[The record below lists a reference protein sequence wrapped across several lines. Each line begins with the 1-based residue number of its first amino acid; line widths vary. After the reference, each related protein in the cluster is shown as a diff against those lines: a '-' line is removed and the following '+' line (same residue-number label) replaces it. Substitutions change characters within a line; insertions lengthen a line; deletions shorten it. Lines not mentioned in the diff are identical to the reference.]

1 MIYFAEDETMGR
13 MSKALQRAKALALV
27 CALGVIAAVLLAT
40 TASAETI
47 VSFSF
52 DDGLSSAPVAGSVL
66 AAHGVKGTFYI
77 ITGDVGSSGFVTW
90 ESVKTLFSEGQ
101 EIGAHTVTHPDLP
114 SLTPAEQEQ
123 QICGS
128 REALEAQGYHP
139 LTFAYPHGD
148 FNTESLRIVQK
159 CGFTS
164 ARLFGT
170 YQGGTGPSKEL
181 GSTSVYPEPF
191 SIPNPYELSTQG
203 SPETPVKLEEL
214 EDDYEWGVG
223 GWVII
228 AVHGVCPSTE
238 TPNKSECEG
247 LYGPISQTILEEYL
261 TWLKQKPETAFR
273 TIGQVVNDKTP
284 PVTTISCN
292 GAACGSPYPSSVTVT
307 LSAADAESAVAST
320 HYTTTGAEPTTS
332 SPEYTGSFQVSATS
346 TVKYRSWDVRGNEET
361 AHSQT
366 ITIDTPPSTTIKSK
380 PSNPSDETK
389 PIFTFSANK
398 TSTFKCSL
406 DGGAETTCSSPYTT
420 PTLTQGS
427 HTLTI
432 AATDSAGSRETNPP
446 SYTWTVDTTPP
457 VTTIESKPPS
467 DSNSTEAKFS
477 FKASESATFECKLD
491 GGSFKSCSS
500 PDTLSGLAQGAHTF
514 EVRATDLAGNKE
526 TTPQSYMWTVDT
538 TPPVTTIE
546 SKPASDA
553 NSTEAKFSFKAS
565 ESATFECSLDG
576 GSFKACT
583 SPDALSGLG
592 QGLHT
597 FEVRATD
604 SAGNKETTPQ
614 SYMWTVDTVP
624 PVTTIESEPAA
635 ETNSTEAKVSFKAD
649 ESAMFECKLD
659 GGSFKSCSSPYTV
672 TGLAQGS
679 HTFEVKATDTA
690 GNKETTAKSYTWT
703 VNTTPPVTTI
713 ESEPAA
719 DSNSTEAKFT
729 FKADKSATF
738 ECKLDGGAF
747 KSCSS
752 PYTVTGLAQGSHTV
766 EVRATDLVG
775 NKESTPQSYTWTV
788 DTVPPVTTI
797 EGPPLGETVGT
808 GASISFSGSEPV
820 VFECSLDGGSYGGC
834 TSPYVVSGLGVGMH
848 TLRVRAT
855 DAAGNVE
862 VEPAAYSWI
871 VLAAPTPPSGMGGGG
886 SGFGAPSPSSGG
898 GLTARLS
905 PPRLVLARRAGGE
918 ALRKGLPVGLYCPGA
933 CSATIVVRAP
943 VAIMSARK
951 RRVHESALAAVHSS
965 ESRAGTLKLNVK
977 LTNKRGALISGG
989 PLRTVP
995 LVVAVTVH
1003 LADGGVVK
1011 LRAKVL
1017 LRARLGGL
1025 RWA

>member
-1 MIYFAEDETMGR
+1 

-40 TASAETI
+40 TASAVTI

-52 DDGLSSAPVAGSVL
+52 DDGLSSAPVAGSVMSAFGL
-66 AAHGVKGTFYI
+66 KASFFI
-77 ITGDVGSSGFVTW
+77 ITGDVGTPGFLTW
-90 ESVKTLFSEGQ
+90 ENVATLAAEGQ
-101 EIGAHTVTHPDLP
+101 EIGAHTVNHEDLAL
-114 SLTPAEQEQ
+114 LTPEEQHF
-123 QICGS
+123 QICRS
-128 REALEAQGYHP
+128 REALEEHGYHP
-139 LTFAYPHGD
+139 LSFAYPHGS
-148 FNTESLRIVQK
+148 FNAESLRILK
-159 CGFTS
+159 ECGFTS
-164 ARLFGT
+164 ARLFGD
-170 YQGGTGPSKEL
+170 YQGPNGPEPAEDTKI
-181 GSTSVYPEPF
+181 YPEPF
-191 SIPNPYELSTQG
+191 SIPDPFELSTQG

-346 TVKYRSWDVRGNEET
+346 TVKYRSWDVRGNDET

-366 ITIDTPPSTTIKSK
+366 ITIDTPPITTIKSK

-420 PTLTQGS
+420 PTLTQVS

-538 TPPVTTIE
+538 
-546 SKPASDA
+546 
-553 NSTEAKFSFKAS
+553 
-565 ESATFECSLDG
+565 
-576 GSFKACT
+576 
-583 SPDALSGLG
+583 
-592 QGLHT
+592 
-597 FEVRATD
+597 
-604 SAGNKETTPQ
+604 
-614 SYMWTVDTVP
+614 VP

-649 ESAMFECKLD
+649 ESATFECKLD

-886 SGFGAPSPSSGG
+886 SGFGAPSPRSGG
-898 GLTARLS
+898 GLTAQSS

-951 RRVHESALAAVHSS
+951 RRVHESVLAAVHSS

-977 LTNKRGALISGG
+977 LTNKRGASISGG